1 MGIPASNIREATLWE
16 HSDCE
21 PQDCEWRALA
31 EVEEMSLNEYQRQS
45 MRTADFVD
53 PQDPQAWCYQLSGF
67 GLGIAG
73 EAGEVA
79 DILKKTLHHG
89 HQMDREVM
97 KKELGDVLWYL
108 QAIAD
113 RYGLTL
119 EEVAKANVHKL
130 MERYPEG
137 FSSERSINRAQED
150 K

>member
-1 MGIPASNIREATLWE
+1 MTDL
-16 HSDCE
+16 
-21 PQDCEWRALA
+21 QKMA
-31 EVEEMSLNEYQRQS
+31 EVLGCVVVTRQAWDAVRGRDGMTLNGYQRLS
-45 MRTADFVD
+45 IRTAEYID
-53 PQDPQAWCYQLSGF
+53 PQDITNWCYQLSGF

-89 HQMDREVM
+89 HQMNREAM

-119 EEVAKANVHKL
+119 SEVAEANVQKL
-130 MERYPEG
+130 LERYPEG